1 MLRSVGSPQPRRLWA
16 LALRLH
22 TTPHVKHMDQLILA
36 TLTLTLLGTIHCL
49 VLTHKIRRQLDQLD
63 PKALRRKLFQ

>member
-1 MLRSVGSPQPRRLWA
+1 
-16 LALRLH
+16 
-22 TTPHVKHMDQLILA
+22 MDQLILA